1 MKTFISK
8 FSSLM
13 TLFSKLS
20 SLLLLLMAVLVCIHV
35 IMRGFFN
42 SGVLGIYELVEY
54 LMLAIVS
61 FSLAENE
68 LSSGS
73 ITTTVLLD
81 KMKPR
86 TANIIQ
92 IVMYSIT
99 ACGMAYVFINQTKMI
114 SQKFLNGAK
123 SEVIGVPHW
132 ILIIIVCI
140 GLLFYTIAY
149 ILRVYML
156 IDNHKN
162 LTDKKLT
169 NDEKAANMASSSE
182 F

>member
-20 SLLLLLMAVLVCIHV
+20 SLLLLLMAVLMCIHV

-99 ACGMAYVFINQTKMI
+99 ACGMAYVF
-114 SQKFLNGAK
+114 K
-123 SEVIGVPHW
+123 S
-132 ILIIIVCI
+132 
-140 GLLFYTIAY
+140 
-149 ILRVYML
+149 
-156 IDNHKN
+156 DKN
-162 LTDKKLT
+162 DIT
-169 NDEKAANMASSSE
+169 EAP
-182 F
+182 